1 MNGKAEKWQAFIKE
15 NKITAFTTEEVK
27 NDLHPV
33 LFRSNFDTDGVRIPL
48 MLVLDDSIY
57 TMFQVLVARKAV
69 TAENKNK
76 VEELLNE
83 YNKQFKVFKYYVND
97 EGDICLDTCMPST
110 AESFDSNVVR
120 SVMDVVLKHL
130 QEKYSDIM
138 KVAWNKAD
146 NAAN

>member
-1 MNGKAEKWQAFIKE
+1 MNGKAEKWQAFVTE
-15 NKITAFTTEEVK
+15 NKISAFTTEEVK

-69 TAENKNK
+69 TAENK
-76 VEELLNE
+76 VALEDLLNS
-83 YNKQFKVFKYYVND
+83 YNKQFKVFKYYTND

-110 AESFDSNVVR
+110 AESFDPIVVR
-120 SVMDVVLKHL
+120 SVIDVVLKHL
-130 QEKYSDIM
+130 QEKYADIM
-138 KVAWNKAD
+138 KVAWNKSD
-146 NAAN
+146 TNAN